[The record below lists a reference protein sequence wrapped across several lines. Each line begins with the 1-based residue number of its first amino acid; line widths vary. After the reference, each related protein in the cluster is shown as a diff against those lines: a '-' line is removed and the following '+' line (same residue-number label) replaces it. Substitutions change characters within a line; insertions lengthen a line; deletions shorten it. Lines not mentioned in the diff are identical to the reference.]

1 MSTRP
6 TPDHSPGVASRP
18 PGPRRS
24 PVRRNSDSGMALV
37 ITLSFVVLATV
48 AAMAFFVRATSNR
61 LIEVSRANQVLVQ
74 QVTTSATEHVAAQ
87 FQREIADKAT
97 AKSTTNNITIYAQ
110 TNNIFAV
117 PQRPLPSA
125 LTADDNFAN
134 LVRRSVNEAA
144 NGIGET
150 AASGHSTAAPSQ
162 NGRTVGAARWNAPRL
177 LGGDGFAADDQL
189 PNWIYLNRDG
199 TATATPST
207 NAVGRFAYNVYDT
220 GGLLDINAFG
230 HGAGMPSVFR
240 KGSPATA
247 DLTVLPGIAA
257 GATTTDGTLSWPPSW
272 RLTGPWAQFRP
283 GTGSF
288 PHYHEKGWLEPW
300 PGDRM
305 FASRQDLIR
314 YAKANPGTFETS
326 GDNIPALQY
335 LTTFS
340 RDIDAPSFAPNPA
353 RAKIRSLADGGN
365 DAFGLDDV
373 INPDLANVWVTT
385 SFT

>member
-220 GGLLDINAFG
+220 GGLLDINA
-230 HGAGMPSVFR
+230 
-240 KGSPATA
+240 
-247 DLTVLPGIAA
+247 
-257 GATTTDGTLSWPPSW
+257 
-272 RLTGPWAQFRP
+272 
-283 GTGSF
+283 
-288 PHYHEKGWLEPW
+288 
-300 PGDRM
+300 
-305 FASRQDLIR
+305 
-314 YAKANPGTFETS
+314 
-326 GDNIPALQY
+326 
-335 LTTFS
+335 
-340 RDIDAPSFAPNPA
+340 
-353 RAKIRSLADGGN
+353 
-365 DAFGLDDV
+365 
-373 INPDLANVWVTT
+373 
-385 SFT
+385 